1 VTLSRKLNVLFPE
14 YLDFL
19 NNIGSYQ
26 LMCQDY
32 KGALK
37 TYGKVL
43 KKEPGNVTALQNCL
57 LAARRMKN
65 TKLIEKYNM
74 QLQKYMQK

>member
-1 VTLSRKLNVLFPE
+1 MRLSRKLNGIFPE

-26 LMCQDY
+26 LMSQDY

-43 KKEPGNVTALQNCL
+43 KKEPDNLTALQNCL

-65 TKLIEKYNM
+65 PKLIEKYNL
-74 QLQKYMQK
+74 QLQKYMNR

>member
-1 VTLSRKLNVLFPE
+1 MS
-14 YLDFL
+14 
-19 NNIGSYQ
+19 
-26 LMCQDY
+26 QDY

-43 KKEPGNVTALQNCL
+43 KKEPGNLTALQNSL

-65 TKLIEKYNM
+65 GKLIEKYNM
-74 QLQKYMQK
+74 QLQKYQGK

>member
-1 VTLSRKLNVLFPE
+1 
-14 YLDFL
+14 
-19 NNIGSYQ
+19 
-26 LMCQDY
+26 MCQDY

-43 KKEPGNVTALQNCL
+43 KKEPGNLTALQNCL

-65 TKLIEKYNM
+65 TKLIEKYNL